1 MENLPCNYHKQSIM
15 KTYIVATDFS
25 ENAGNALH
33 YAGALAAFTN
43 ASIILYNAYTVPVH
57 AATGLVS
64 ATGVEELLEANNEN
78 LSKLAEPIS
87 LQYGVKITTTSK
99 LGEIVYTIDE
109 LVAHTKADLVI
120 MGMHE
125 QKWSDRVFG
134 NHTTAVIRKANYP
147 VLVIPPEATFSG
159 CKKILYAFD
168 GNKEFSPGSLSVLS
182 DVVARFNAEIQVFH
196 VVTPNTETRENKLE
210 ETKMYADSDQAFK
223 DITYDFK
230 QVEEAGVINGIEKEI
245 NEFGADLLVMV
256 PHKLNVWE
264 SLLNQSTTR
273 SMCLRT
279 HIPLLVLPN
288 AKTSQDN

>member
-1 MENLPCNYHKQSIM
+1 M

-25 ENAGNALH
+25 ENAGNALQ
-33 YAGALAAFTN
+33 YAGALAAYTN
-43 ASIILYNAYTVPVH
+43 ASIILFNAYTVPVH

-64 ATGVEELLEANNEN
+64 AAGVEELLKANDEH
-78 LSKLAEPIS
+78 LSELAEPIS
-87 LQYGVKITTTSK
+87 RQYGVKITSTSK

-120 MGMHE
+120 MGMHA

-134 NHTTAVIRKANYP
+134 NHTTAVIRKAQYP
-147 VLVIPPEATFSG
+147 VLVVPPEATFLG
-159 CKKILYAFD
+159 VKKILYAFD

-182 DVVARFNAEIQVFH
+182 DVVARFNAEVQVFH
-196 VVTPNTETRENKLE
+196 VVTPNAESKLE
-210 ETKMYADSDQAFK
+210 EAKVYAETQKAFK
-223 DITYDFK
+223 DVSYDYK
-230 QVEEAGVINGIEKEI
+230 NVEEAEVIKGIEKEI

-288 AKTSQDN
+288 AKTPQDT

>member
-1 MENLPCNYHKQSIM
+1 M
-15 KTYIVATDFS
+15 KTYIVANDFS
-25 ENAGNALH
+25 ENAENALE

-43 ASIILYNAYTVPVH
+43 ASIILFNAYTVPVH

-64 ATGVEELLEANNEN
+64 ATGVEELLKANNEH
-78 LSKLAEPIS
+78 LSELAEPIS
-87 LQYGVKITTTSK
+87 RQYGVKITSTSK

-120 MGMHE
+120 MGMHA

-134 NHTTAVIRKANYP
+134 NHTTAVIRKAQYP
-147 VLVIPPEATFSG
+147 VLVIPPGATFLG
-159 CKKILYAFD
+159 VKKILYAFD
-168 GNKEFSPGSLSVLS
+168 GNQDFSPGSLSVLS
-182 DVVARFNAEIQVFH
+182 DVVARFNAEVQVFH
-196 VVTPNTETRENKLE
+196 VVTPNAETKENKFE
-210 ETKMYADSDQAFK
+210 ESKIYAETEKTFK
-223 DITYDFK
+223 DVTLDYK
-230 QVEEAGVINGIEKEI
+230 HVEEAGVINGIEKEI

-273 SMCLRT
+273 SICLRT
-279 HIPLLVLPN
+279 HIPLLILPN

>member
-1 MENLPCNYHKQSIM
+1 M

-25 ENAGNALH
+25 ENAGNALQ

-43 ASIILYNAYTVPVH
+43 ASIILFNAYTVPVH

-64 ATGVEELLEANNEN
+64 AAGVEELLRANDEH
-78 LSKLAEPIS
+78 LTELAEPIS
-87 LQYGVKITTTSK
+87 RQYGVKITSTSK

-120 MGMHE
+120 MGMHA

-134 NHTTAVIRKANYP
+134 NHTTAVIRKAQYP
-147 VLVIPPEATFSG
+147 VLVIPPEASFLG
-159 CKKILYAFD
+159 VKKILYAFD

-182 DVVARFNAEIQVFH
+182 DVVARFNAEVQVFH
-196 VVTPNTETRENKLE
+196 VVTPNAESKLE
-210 ETKMYADSDQAFK
+210 EAKVYAETQKTFK
-223 DITYDFK
+223 DVSYDYK
-230 QVEEAGVINGIEKEI
+230 NVEEAEVIKGIEKEI
-245 NEFGADLLVMV
+245 NEFGADLLVML

-273 SMCLRT
+273 SICLRT

-288 AKTSQDN
+288 AKTLQEN

>member
-1 MENLPCNYHKQSIM
+1 M

-25 ENAGNALH
+25 ENAGNALQ
-33 YAGALAAFTN
+33 YAGALAAYTN
-43 ASIILYNAYTVPVH
+43 ASIILFNAYTVPVH

-64 ATGVEELLEANNEN
+64 AAGVEELLKANDEH
-78 LSKLAEPIS
+78 LSELAEPIS
-87 LQYGVKITTTSK
+87 RQYGVKITSTSK

-120 MGMHE
+120 MGMHA

-134 NHTTAVIRKANYP
+134 NHTTAVIRKAQYP
-147 VLVIPPEATFSG
+147 VLVIPPEAKFLG
-159 CKKILYAFD
+159 IKKILYAFD

-182 DVVARFNAEIQVFH
+182 DVVARFNAEVQVFH
-196 VVTPNTETRENKLE
+196 VVTPKAENKLE
-210 ETKMYADSDQAFK
+210 EAKVYAETQIAFK
-223 DITYDFK
+223 NVSYDYK
-230 QVEEAGVINGIEKEI
+230 NVEEAEVVKGIEKEI

>member
-1 MENLPCNYHKQSIM
+1 M

-25 ENAGNALH
+25 ENAGNALQF
-33 YAGALAAFTN
+33 AGGLAAFTN
-43 ASIILYNAYTVPVH
+43 ATIILFNAYTVPVH

-64 ATGVEELLEANNEN
+64 AAGVEELLKANNEH
-78 LSKLAEPIS
+78 LSDLAEPIS
-87 LQYGVKITTTSK
+87 RQYGVKITSTSK

-120 MGMHE
+120 MGMHA

-134 NHTTAVIRKANYP
+134 NHTTAVIRKAQYP

-159 CKKILYAFD
+159 VKKILYAFD
-168 GNKEFSPGSLSVLS
+168 GNTEYSPGSLSVLS
-182 DVVARFNAEIQVFH
+182 DVVSRFNAEVQVFH
-196 VVTPNTETRENKLE
+196 VVTPNADSKLE
-210 ETKMYADSDQAFK
+210 EVKVYAETQKAFK
-223 DITYDFK
+223 DVSYDYK
-230 QVEEAGVINGIEKEI
+230 NVEEAEVIKGIEKEI